1 MSSYWRAGGK
11 ITLDQTDVEISAE
24 NGLQFSMDGQ
34 EIGIYIPPSI
44 KYFSGKDSLLSF
56 DVELGADT
64 NGGWQPT
71 RLMLDSLIGG
81 QSLFSK
87 VQIFAGNRAQLLE
100 ETDDYNT
107 HVAVKYSYETN
118 DTLRNKRALVEGCGA
133 WIPSCRGTMGT
144 VQSHQSNCLSNP
156 FFKKRGDGEAVGGID
171 DTTAFTNAGTFIKAH
186 VELPLHMGVFANNSK
201 AFPNVLTDGVYISLT
216 TAPSRQVFRTLDTVC
231 QSRSLLNCPQ
241 FGGATTH
248 GTQWT
253 HADGGVSAFFCT
265 HKNVQINA
273 QVCPF
278 IVGEEVGLVKND
290 GTKVET
296 DVAMVISGIKSVATG
311 WEITTSAPI
320 TLVSPDPVNKDG
332 DFHWVS
338 LSLDPKTA
346 PTTVWSPSLV
356 ISDVKMIVH
365 KVDVGQQYEQGM
377 MSKMKQGGAIEFDLP
392 CVQCHKN
399 SILKTDRQATLNIN
413 IEHAKAKSII
423 CVPTDATIVS
433 CSDNANSKNTY
444 NWGGD
449 DDPLGDTVL
458 EDDIR
463 IRSDQTGLVG
473 MGNFLTSYN
482 FQLNGQLVPTR
493 AVACSKSS
501 SKNGGIDGTQILE
514 LEKALM
520 GAGHEPM
527 SFASYRKNFC
537 IGRVLAMDENTV
549 YDGRGV
555 DTRLLLRYE
564 ETTGGAK
571 VGGSA
576 NNGAPERNTLW
587 KNFVYH
593 IKTISIKGDGIT
605 VLN

>member
-64 NGGWQPT
+64 AGGWRPT

-81 QSLFSK
+81 SSLFSK

-100 ETDDYNT
+100 ETDDYST
-107 HVAVKYSYETN
+107 HVAVKYSYESN

-144 VQSHQSNCLSNP
+144 VQSHQSNCITNP
-156 FFKKRGDGEAVGGID
+156 YFTKRGDGQAVGSID
-171 DTTAFTNAGTFIKAH
+171 DTTAFTNAGNFIKAH

-201 AFPNVLTDGVYISLT
+201 AFPNVLTDGIYISLT

-248 GTQWT
+248 GTEWAT
-253 HADGGVSAFFCT
+253 ADGGVAVFFCT

-278 IVGEEVGLVKND
+278 IVGEEVNLVKFD
-290 GTKVET
+290 GTQVIT
-296 DVAMVISGIKSVATG
+296 DVAMVIQGIKSVNTG
-311 WEITTSAPI
+311 WEIATSAPI
-320 TLVSPDPVNKDG
+320 TLTSPDPVNKDG

-338 LSLDPKTA
+338 TSLAPKTT
-346 PTTVWSPSLV
+346 PSTIWSPTLT

-423 CVPTDATIVS
+423 CVPTDASIVS
-433 CSDNANSKNTY
+433 CSDNTNSVNTY

-449 DDPLGDTVL
+449 DDPLGEVALADP
-458 EDDIR
+458 IR
-463 IRSDQTGLVG
+463 VKSDQTGLVG

-501 SKNGGIDGTQILE
+501 SKNGGIDGTHILE

-537 IGRVLAMDENTV
+537 IGRVLAMDANTV

-564 ETTGGAK
+564 ETDGGAE
-571 VGGSA
+571 VRGVA
-576 NNGAPERNTLW
+576 NKGAPEKNTLW

>member
-1 MSSYWRAGGK
+1 
-11 ITLDQTDVEISAE
+11 
-24 NGLQFSMDGQ
+24 
-34 EIGIYIPPSI
+34 
-44 KYFSGKDSLLSF
+44 
-56 DVELGADT
+56 
-64 NGGWQPT
+64 
-71 RLMLDSLIGG
+71 
-81 QSLFSK
+81 
-87 VQIFAGNRAQLLE
+87 
-100 ETDDYNT
+100 
-107 HVAVKYSYETN
+107 
-118 DTLRNKRALVEGCGA
+118 
-133 WIPSCRGTMGT
+133 
-144 VQSHQSNCLSNP
+144 
-156 FFKKRGDGEAVGGID
+156 
-171 DTTAFTNAGTFIKAH
+171 
-186 VELPLHMGVFANNSK
+186 MGVFANNSK

-241 FGGATTH
+241 FGGAGTH
-248 GTQWT
+248 GTNWAV
-253 HADGGVSAFFCT
+253 ADGAITEFFCT

-278 IVGEEVGLVKND
+278 IVGEEVGLVKHD

-296 DVAMVISGIKSVATG
+296 DVAMVISAIASVATG
-311 WEITTSAPI
+311 WKITTTAGI
-320 TLVSPDPVNKDG
+320 TLVSPDPVEHSRDY
-332 DFHWVS
+332 HWVS
-338 LSLDPKTA
+338 KSLDPKTA
-346 PTTVWSPSLV
+346 PTTVWSPSLT

-399 SILKTDRQATLNIN
+399 SILKTDRQATININ

-433 CSDNANSKNTY
+433 CSDNANSKGTY

-449 DDPLGDTVL
+449 DDPLGEDTTA
-458 EDDIR
+458 DDIR

-493 AVACSKSS
+493 AVQCSKSS

-514 LEKALM
+514 LEKSLL

-527 SFASYRKNFC
+527 SFAAYRKNFC
-537 IGRVLAMDENTV
+537 IGRVLAMDANTV

-564 ETTGGAK
+564 ETSGGAQ
-571 VGGSA
+571 VGGSS

-593 IKTISIKGDGIT
+593 IKTISIKNDGIT